1 MPRLV
6 SDADGASRPDRS
18 WSDGLALSISAALSA
33 GAGMLSWVLAARFV
47 SPTTV
52 GEVSAFVSAFLL
64 VAGLTEFNLGRV
76 S

>member
-1 MPRLV
+1 
-6 SDADGASRPDRS
+6 
-18 WSDGLALSISAALSA
+18 
-33 GAGMLSWVLAARFV
+33 MLSWVLAARFV